1 MGPDENNTKSVK
13 LSKQVR
19 KEVLP
24 QNWEFI
30 GSLQPHR
37 RAQIITYIF
46 GPHSSDRGLTKLLE
60 TVIKWLLRLMHKT
73 SSQIPE
79 LSIINKDLNPSLL
92 WNRNTFKRL
101 KRNKKLINFQSDLNL
116 SANYQKTLLFC
127 S

>member
-37 RAQIITYIF
+37 RAQITACIF

-92 WNRNTFKRL
+92 
-101 KRNKKLINFQSDLNL
+101 
-116 SANYQKTLLFC
+116 
-127 S
+127 